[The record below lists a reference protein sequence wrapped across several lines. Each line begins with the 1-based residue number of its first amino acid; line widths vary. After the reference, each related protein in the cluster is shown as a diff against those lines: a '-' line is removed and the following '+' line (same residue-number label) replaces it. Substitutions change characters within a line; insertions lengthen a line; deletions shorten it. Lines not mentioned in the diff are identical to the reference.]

1 MVNGFWGAALHEH
14 CFDAID
20 EPVVFV
26 IVLLKH
32 EMARTCVLIP
42 PHLPNVKPRYTMSKN
57 MCFIKMNSF
66 LDSY

>member
-1 MVNGFWGAALHEH
+1 MVNGFLGAALHEH

-32 EMARTCVLIP
+32 EMTRKCVLIP
-42 PHLPNVKPRYTMSKN
+42 PTLPHVKPR
-57 MCFIKMNSF
+57 
-66 LDSY
+66 